1 MKKYGIL
8 IGLVLICLLITLPA
22 SSATKMWAPDL
33 TISKVDLTEK
43 NAYGTGGF
51 TINNIGNKNNKGFE
65 VLVYFKKKDGTVF
78 KQYYQSN
85 KSIAPGYSRHYSKVF
100 HGQGA
105 VVGLVR
111 VNPFKRFQEWDYN
124 NNVRYFTMLKTNVSN
139 YHVQEGIS
147 YYNVTLDDYTYVPR
161 GSSNIENGNYNPVIS
176 TPNPIQIDGLDYYVN
191 HINIT
196 ADFPKYGFMSGVLQL
211 ITVTG
216 IPYIPYN
223 ALFLQVDNY
232 YKLPMFWDS
241 NKGIWYKYTTSH
253 VKSVVLQMEECDE
266 LVGAFV
272 DNIGDIAITYYRMPP
287 TWRWKV

>member
-1 MKKYGIL
+1 M
-8 IGLVLICLLITLPA
+8 
-22 SSATKMWAPDL
+22 
-33 TISKVDLTEK
+33 
-43 NAYGTGGF
+43 
-51 TINNIGNKNNKGFE
+51 
-65 VLVYFKKKDGTVF
+65 
-78 KQYYQSN
+78 
-85 KSIAPGYSRHYSKVF
+85 
-100 HGQGA
+100 
-105 VVGLVR
+105 
-111 VNPFKRFQEWDYN
+111 
-124 NNVRYFTMLKTNVSN
+124 
-139 YHVQEGIS
+139 
-147 YYNVTLDDYTYVPR
+147 
-161 GSSNIENGNYNPVIS
+161 
-176 TPNPIQIDGLDYYVN
+176 DYYVN

-272 DNIGDIAITYYRMPP
+272 DNIGNIAITYYRMPP